1 MEAAMSAKPPDP
13 KEMGF
18 YLSLAQVGLEMAVPP
33 GLGLWLDHQFGWT
46 PWGVIVGA
54 VLGFVTGILHLV
66 QLVGR
71 NQDAGP
77 SGPKQGKS

>member
-1 MEAAMSAKPPDP
+1 MAAKPLDP

-33 GLGLWLDHQFGWT
+33 AIGLWLDHQFGWA

-54 VLGFVTGILHLV
+54 VLGFLTGMLHLV
-66 QLVGR
+66 QFLGR
-71 NQDAGP
+71 SQDGDA
-77 SGPKQGKS
+77 SQPKQRTP